1 MSVKACVGDKAY
13 DLISWEAS
21 AEPNANMRGVT
32 VRFILPD
39 VATDRITL
47 TLDGGEYSSTYE
59 YHYRPSPVVV
69 AAARQMN
76 V

>member
-1 MSVKACVGDKAY
+1 MPKIRHAG
-13 DLISWEAS
+13 
-21 AEPNANMRGVT
+21 
-32 VRFILPD
+32 FILPD

-47 TLDGGEYSSTYE
+47 TLDGGEYSITYE

>member
-1 MSVKACVGDKAY
+1 MGDKTY

-21 AEPNANMRGVT
+21 ADANSNTRGVT

-39 VATDRITL
+39 VKTDRIIL
-47 TLDGGEYSSTYE
+47 TLDAGELSSTYE
-59 YHYRPSPVVV
+59 YFYRPAPEVVMTV
-69 AAARQMN
+69 RQLN